1 MMQAGRLR
9 DTLGPKSAC
18 VSRIVRVVGVI
29 ACLALLALGCGSSET
44 TSGSGASDGKLVV
57 TATIGMIADVTREI
71 AGDHAEVRGLMG
83 PGVDPHLYKAT
94 QGDLKKLTEA
104 DLILYNGLHLEGKM
118 ADVLVQ
124 MAQRVRTVQ
133 VTDAIPPE
141 LLREPPE
148 FAGQYDPHVW
158 FDVQLWSRAADRIA
172 EALAEA
178 DPENGAEYRRNADA
192 YMEQLKELD
201 AYVRERVAT
210 IPKAQRVLV
219 TAHDAFG
226 YFGSAYDIE
235 VMGLQGISTAAEY
248 GLQDLTRMVDVI
260 VERNVKAVF
269 VESSVSPKSIEALVR
284 GVEDKGGTIR
294 IGGELFS
301 DAMGEAGTPEGT
313 YIGMVRH
320 NVDTIVDALQ

>member
-1 MMQAGRLR
+1 MMMRLIR
-9 DTLGPKSAC
+9 DFDRK
-18 VSRIVRVVGVI
+18 VRRVVARLNAI
-29 ACLALLALGCGSSET
+29 AALLAIAVLIAGCGGSET
-44 TSGSGASDGKLVV
+44 ASSGSGEAGGKLVV
-57 TATIGMIADVTREI
+57 TTTIGMITDVTREI
-71 AGDHAEVRGLMG
+71 AGEHAEVRGLMG

-94 QGDLKKLTEA
+94 QGDLAKLSDA

-133 VTDAIPPE
+133 VTDEIPQD

-158 FDVQLWSRAADRIA
+158 FDVKLWSMAAERIA
-172 EALAEA
+172 KALAEA
-178 DPENGAEYRRNADA
+178 DPAHADEYRSNAEA
-192 YMEQLKELD
+192 YVAELEQLD
-201 AYVRERVAT
+201 AYAREQIAT
-210 IPKAQRVLV
+210 IPKEQRVLV

-226 YFGSAYDIE
+226 YFGRAYDIE

-260 VERNVKAVF
+260 VERNIKAVF

-284 GVEDKGGTIR
+284 GVEDKGGTVKV
-294 IGGELFS
+294 GGELFS
-301 DAMGEAGTPEGT
+301 DAMGEAGSPEGT

-320 NVDTIVDALQ
+320 NVDTIVEALK

>member
-1 MMQAGRLR
+1 MFRKAARARRNGRSCAQTYGFLCTAILAMTV
-9 DTLGPKSAC
+9 TL
-18 VSRIVRVVGVI
+18 V
-29 ACLALLALGCGSSET
+29 GCGGSES
-44 TSGSGASDGKLVV
+44 TSTGEPDGKLVV
-57 TATIGMIADVTREI
+57 TTTIGMITDVTREI
-71 AGDHAEVRGLMG
+71 AGEHAEVRGLMG

-94 QGDLKKLTEA
+94 QGDLAKLSDA

-133 VTDAIPPE
+133 VTDEIPQD

-158 FDVQLWSRAADRIA
+158 FDVTLWSMVAERIA
-172 EALAEA
+172 KALAEA
-178 DPENGAEYRRNADA
+178 DPQHAEEYRSNAETYLA
-192 YMEQLKELD
+192 ELEQLD
-201 AYVRERVAT
+201 VYAREQIAT
-210 IPKAQRVLV
+210 IPKEQRVLV

-226 YFGSAYDIE
+226 YFGRAYDIE

-260 VERNVKAVF
+260 VERNIKAVF
-269 VESSVSPKSIEALVR
+269 VESSVSPKSIEALAR
-284 GVEDKGGTIR
+284 GVEDKGGTVKV
-294 IGGELFS
+294 GGQLYS
-301 DAMGEAGTPEGT
+301 DAMGEAGTPDGT

-320 NVDTIVDALQ
+320 NVDTIVEALK

>member
-1 MMQAGRLR
+1 
-9 DTLGPKSAC
+9 
-18 VSRIVRVVGVI
+18 
-29 ACLALLALGCGSSET
+29 
-44 TSGSGASDGKLVV
+44 V
-57 TATIGMIADVTREI
+57 TATIGMITDVAQTIGGE
-71 AGDHAEVRGLMG
+71 HVEVRGLMG

-94 QGDLKKLTEA
+94 QGDLEKLTSA

-133 VTDAIPPE
+133 VTDSIPHE

-172 EALAEA
+172 EALIEA
-178 DPENGAEYRRNADA
+178 DPENGAEYRQNADA
-192 YMEQLKELD
+192 YLVQLKELD
-201 AYVRERVAT
+201 AYARERIAI
-210 IPKAQRVLV
+210 IPKEQRVLV

-226 YFGSAYDIE
+226 YFGRAYDIE

-248 GLQDLTRMVDVI
+248 GLQDLTNLVDVI
-260 VERNVKAVF
+260 VNRKVKAVF
-269 VESSVSPKSIEALVR
+269 VESSISPKSIEALVR
-284 GVEDKGGTIR
+284 GVEDKGGVVV
-294 IGGELFS
+294 IGGQLYS
-301 DAMGEAGTPEGT
+301 DAMGEAGTPDGT

-320 NVDTIVDALQ
+320 NVDTIVGALK